1 MRALS
6 NVPVKE
12 IRRKLSEDGDNL
24 VRRVAAGSIV
34 LVSIVASTRYAIG
47 GADGIAFRYS
57 LFSLILFFIAYVLSA
72 RRLTPAQTTGGFLMG
87 AWILQLGVL
96 ELFGSA
102 LVGPMTVVAPLLAV
116 VATLAIG
123 NLAGWL
129 AVATLMLVE
138 LAVVLFR
145 PYLHETGSGGVAS
158 SVFVST
164 LLGFAIMFV
173 TGFAAWIGWYYSKL
187 NREMLELILHQATQD
202 YLTHIPNRRTVD
214 ETFDRELRRASEQ
227 EHWLSFM
234 LIDVDYFKR
243 FNDGF
248 GHQAGD
254 DALVRVAEVLRDV
267 AEDEGATPGRYG
279 GEEFAVVLPKAD
291 FERATAIAETVR
303 KRIMALDIASANP
316 EGGPLTVSVGVCS
329 VFAPL
334 GTGLEE
340 MALSADECLYESKAD
355 GRNRVKSR
363 VIKDNVKRLPA
374 SFPASRN
381 RPGAQL
387 QSS

>member
-12 IRRKLSEDGDNL
+12 IRRKLSEDGNNL
-24 VRRVAAGSIV
+24 VFRTALGSMI
-34 LVSIVASTRYAIG
+34 LVSIVAGLRYSIG
-47 GADGIAFRYS
+47 GGASIAFQYS
-57 LFSLILFFIAYVLSA
+57 LFSLVLFFIAFVLSS
-72 RRLTPAQTTGGFLMG
+72 RKLVSAQYSGAFLM
-87 AWILQLGVL
+87 ATWILQLGVL
-96 ELFGSA
+96 ELFGTA

-123 NLAGWL
+123 NVAGWL
-129 AVATLMLVE
+129 AVGTLMAVE

-145 PYLHETGSGGVAS
+145 PYLHDGGSGGAAS

-187 NREMLELILHQATQD
+187 NREMMELILHQATQD
-202 YLTHIPNRRTVD
+202 YLTHVPNRRTVD
-214 ETFDRELRRASEQ
+214 ETFSREIKKAGE
-227 EHWLSFM
+227 EDTWISFM

-254 DALVRVAEVLRDV
+254 EALIRVAEVIRDV
-267 AEDEGATPGRYG
+267 AEAEAGTPGRYG
-279 GEEFAVVLPKAD
+279 GEEFAVVLPNASS
-291 FERATAIAETVR
+291 ERAGNVAETIR
-303 KRIMALDIASANP
+303 AEIMKLGIASANP
-316 EGGPLTVSVGVCS
+316 QGGPLTVSIGVCS

-340 MALSADECLYESKAD
+340 IALSADEALYESKAV
-355 GRNRVKSR
+355 GRNAVQSR
-363 VIKDNVKRLPA
+363 VLEDNVRRLPA
-374 SFPASRN
+374 RFPTSRN
-381 RPGAQL
+381 RPGAERL
-387 QSS
+387 S